1 MGIISWALWGLF
13 AGAIA
18 RFLLPGRQTIGILGT
33 MVVGL
38 VGALVGGFIATHV
51 LHIADDSNF
60 DFGSFLIAVAG
71 AVVLLAIWEP
81 IARRRED
88 RQDTPA
94 SPPV

>member
-1 MGIISWALWGLF
+1 MAIISWALWGLF
-13 AGAIA
+13 AGAVA
-18 RFLLPGRQTIGILGT
+18 RFIKPGRQPIGILGT

-71 AVVLLAIWEP
+71 AFILLALWEP
-81 IARRRED
+81 YERRRQRRE
-88 RQDTPA
+88 TPP
-94 SPPV
+94 SPV